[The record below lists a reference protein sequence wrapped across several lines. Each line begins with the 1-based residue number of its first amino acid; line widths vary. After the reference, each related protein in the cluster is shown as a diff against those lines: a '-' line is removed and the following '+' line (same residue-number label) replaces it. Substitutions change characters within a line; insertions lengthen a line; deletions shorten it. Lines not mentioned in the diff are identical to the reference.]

1 MKRPFAEH
9 RPIGPFAQK
18 SASQSRAFY
27 GDNLTIS
34 VAYEPTGSGKVDT
47 QLIEMMIEGGHNP
60 IKNCSVNIDN
70 ASKFF
75 QLSSNFN
82 VVYAQTGHAYLYHDD
97 IDRIG
102 KKIIGEVNRNR
113 HKVKPDDSNSNV
125 RENYYV
131 GEGPDGTGRLYPGS
145 NFTIVIE
152 ANGVSKQALDT
163 DDAENKVESNVQID
177 DCTVVF
183 MDGDDSLPKDRMP
196 DVPDAGKG
204 GIQEEE
210 IEEVDLGGGEDLDS
224 SSRDGNGFGERIK
237 SIKQR
242 LDFSQSGSNSFTAVL
257 FTDEPYLDVDLMKAT
272 KYMLE
277 MYIIDNGGAVGSDA
291 AIGEGP

>member
-1 MKRPFAEH
+1 MRRPFAEY
-9 RPIGPFAQK
+9 RPIGPFAQT
-18 SASQSRAFY
+18 SASQSKAFY

-47 QLIEMMIEGGHNP
+47 QLIKLMIESGHNP

-82 VVYAQTGHAYLYHDD
+82 VVFAQTGHAYLYHGD
-97 IDRIG
+97 IDHIG
-102 KKIIGEVNRNR
+102 RKMIGEVNRNK
-113 HKVKPDDSNSNV
+113 HKVKPDNSSANI

-131 GEGPDGTGRLYPGS
+131 GEGPDGTGGLYPGS
-145 NFTIVIE
+145 NLTMAIKVDS
-152 ANGVSKQALDT
+152 VSKQALDS
-163 DDAENKVESNVQID
+163 DDAEKKIESNVQID

-183 MDGDDSLPKDRMP
+183 MDENDSLPKDRMP
-196 DVPDAGKG
+196 EVPDAQNG
-204 GIQEEE
+204 GMSEE
-210 IEEVDLGGGEDLDS
+210 IEEEDIGEEADLDS
-224 SSRDGNGFGERIK
+224 SSRDDIGFGERID
-237 SIKQR
+237 SIKQK
-242 LDFSQSGSNSFTAVL
+242 LDFSQSGQNSFTAVL
-257 FTDEPYLDVDLMKAT
+257 FTDESYLDVDLMKAT

-277 MYIIDNGGAVGSDA
+277 MYIMDNGGAVDSDT